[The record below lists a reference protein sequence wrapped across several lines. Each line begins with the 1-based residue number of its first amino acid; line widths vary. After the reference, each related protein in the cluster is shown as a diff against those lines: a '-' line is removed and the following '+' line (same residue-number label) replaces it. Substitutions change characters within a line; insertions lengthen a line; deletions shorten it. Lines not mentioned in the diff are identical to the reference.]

1 MLVKE
6 IDREKFKLARKIM
19 RENTD
24 SINIKNG
31 SLSQRQINDLISHL
45 NMFLS
50 FFEQKE
56 DKELTVPTIIEAY
69 MKILDEVIDVNQRKI

>member
-1 MLVKE
+1 MLVKD